1 MSLRQTSLG
10 QNSTTFITDKF
21 PQRWDFV
28 MVGICW
34 ETIEIFIIM
43 EIMFIMEIMVIM
55 VIMVLMEI
63 MVMLP
68 SGVWNPSYSGFT
80 TGLSKAFFGRL

>member
-1 MSLRQTSLG
+1 
-10 QNSTTFITDKF
+10 
-21 PQRWDFV
+21 

-34 ETIEIFIIM
+34 ETIEIIIIM
-43 EIMFIMEIMVIM
+43 EIME
-55 VIMVLMEI
+55 IMVLMEI